1 MKLVKMEKVR
11 EGKYLKNYELTYE
24 NKGGRKKIYELVSL
38 KDHKSEK
45 DLGNSVSGV
54 SIAAFVGNRMLLLK
68 EFRMAVNREIY
79 NLCAGRLE
87 SDETI
92 EECVKRELFEETGL
106 VLEKVW
112 HILPPSFSAVTISDA
127 KTQIIFAEAS
137 GELSTEHNS
146 DNEQISPGLYSR
158 EEMKQML
165 DSLEFSSRAQ
175 IIAWMFA
182 NGFLEKLL
190 TSV

>member
-68 EFRMAVNREIY
+68 
-79 NLCAGRLE
+79 
-87 SDETI
+87 
-92 EECVKRELFEETGL
+92 
-106 VLEKVW
+106 
-112 HILPPSFSAVTISDA
+112 
-127 KTQIIFAEAS
+127 
-137 GELSTEHNS
+137 
-146 DNEQISPGLYSR
+146 
-158 EEMKQML
+158 
-165 DSLEFSSRAQ
+165 
-175 IIAWMFA
+175 
-182 NGFLEKLL
+182 
-190 TSV
+190 